1 MTWTMTLIIASTF
14 LCRVDTAGET
24 EGGIEK
30 LHDESATIIFTL
42 ILSSTRS
49 SNRRVLFFFFFS
61 FLRLALRS

>member
-1 MTWTMTLIIASTF
+1 MTWTMTLIIAPTF

-42 ILSSTRS
+42 IQI
-49 SNRRVLFFFFFS
+49 V
-61 FLRLALRS
+61 